1 MGKRRRSEKITF
13 FPFTRNRLAVINHR
27 WTWQNDDSCQ
37 QNNLLSKPDFNHF
50 KTIALDPFA
59 YSEPDPSWNI
69 LRNGTALLQSLNSS
83 PGLAVGRDNLEGIY
97 FEGNLFVDTTS
108 DVGYVGFV
116 FSYQDNSKFY
126 VVMWKKSRQVYIGI
140 IPLSQQQHQQPEFSS
155 SWSSLF
161 MVLALG
167 WGTDCGTQEIPRTM
181 WNCSGRIP
189 NSRFG
194 NIR

>member
-1 MGKRRRSEKITF
+1 M
-13 FPFTRNRLAVINHR
+13 
-27 WTWQNDDSCQ
+27 
-37 QNNLLSKPDFNHF
+37 SKPDFNNF

-59 YSEPDPSWNI
+59 NSEPDPSWNI

-126 VVMWKKSRQVYIGI
+126 VVMWKKSRQVYWMNSPFAATATAGI
-140 IPLSQQQHQQPEFSS
+140 QLKLVNSIYGPGAWLRNGLWHSGDTKDHVKLLWQDPKQQRG
-155 SWSSLF
+155 
-161 MVLALG
+161 LG
-167 WGTDCGTQEIPRTM
+167 
-181 WNCSGRIP
+181 N
-189 NSRFG
+189 
-194 NIR
+194 